1 MTNSENTTTNIALH
15 LTQMLEK
22 YKQRVEECY
31 EKSQNKSESTYNRKD
46 AHNYMWL
53 YQGKVDMIQILLGN
67 IVRGEYSNETFIK
80 NVLNK

>member
-1 MTNSENTTTNIALH
+1 MSNSENTTTNIALH

-31 EKSQNKSESTYNRKD
+31 EKSENKSESAYNRKD

-67 IVRGEYSNETFIK
+67 IVRGEYNNETFIK
-80 NVLNK
+80 NVFNK